1 MSDVAQQTQRPSG
14 MISGPMDA
22 ATIVET
28 EVDMFLPTIQDDP
41 SVTFSVIRRKILEGI
56 NHGLHQENKRRKDQ
70 NFPGKVTLIQSL
82 DENSIVKILLARR
95 KIINV
100 DLAEGRAG
108 SDLSPLALYNRKTG
122 LYETDEGKIKNLI
135 SRVSPTLSQRQI
147 DSVFSMLG
155 DRAPVVRRTTAAR
168 YIPVNNGIFDHTRQV
183 LLPFSPDFVFLTKSP
198 INYVRNALNPVII
211 QPDGQPWDVEKWIK
225 ELSDDDGVPELLW
238 EITSAVLRPGVN
250 FDQAAFLHSAKGNNG
265 KGTFCAM
272 QRNLLGPDGHTSI
285 PIAKFDKPF
294 ALGNLVNARAIITDE
309 NPTGAFSKDL
319 GDFKAIVTGDEFTL
333 ERKYKDPFNVSF
345 NGMVIECVN
354 DFPKSRDKSASYTR
368 RQLFVPFRKWFGG
381 DGVEKTYIK
390 HEYLKRHD
398 VLEYVMF
405 RALSMTHTKFSNPPA
420 CQELLTQFQEEN
432 NPVHGFWAELED
444 EFVWD
449 LLPTPFLY
457 DLFKSWFDR
466 NNPSGI
472 KVSRNEFINQ
482 LDELLSQNPDWD
494 FSDRRALHR
503 PGSKMNDP
511 EHLIAD
517 YDLKDWMNPGATNSN
532 DLNRRCRP
540 PLRQNYRGVLRVV
553 AASGGDDDEEQD
565 SSSTSDNDGED
576 TSDSGE
582 SDFDVELPW

>member
-22 ATIVET
+22 ATIIQTDT
-28 EVDMFLPTIQDDP
+28 EMYLDSIKDDP
-41 SVTFSVIRRKILEGI
+41 DVSFSVIRRKILENI
-56 NHGLHQENKRRKDQ
+56 NHGLHQENMRRKDQ
-70 NFPGKVTLIQSL
+70 EFPGKLTLRQNL
-82 DENSIVKILLARR
+82 DEVTTVEILLARR
-95 KIINV
+95 TIINV
-100 DLAEGRAG
+100 DLAEGRG
-108 SDLSPLALYNRKTG
+108 GTELSPLGLYDDETG
-122 LYETDEGKIKNLI
+122 LYKTDEGPIRNLI
-135 SRVSPTLSQRQI
+135 SAVNPALSQRQI
-147 DSVFSMLG
+147 EAVFNMLG
-155 DRAPVVRRTTAAR
+155 DRAPVRERTTAAR
-168 YIPVNNGIFDHTRQV
+168 YIPVNNGVFDHTAQE

-198 INYVRNALNPVII
+198 VNYVPNAENPVLI
-211 QPDGQPWDVEKWIK
+211 QPDGEPWDVASWI
-225 ELSDDDGVPELLW
+225 EDLSDDTGVPELLW

-272 QRNLLGPDGHTSI
+272 QRNLLGPAGHTSI

-294 ALGNLVNARAIITDE
+294 ALGNLVNARAIIVDE
-309 NPTGAFSKDL
+309 NPAGAFSKDL
-319 GDFKAIVTGDEFTL
+319 GDFKAIVTGDEFAL
-333 ERKYKDPFNVSF
+333 EQKYKTAFNVSF
-345 NGMVIECVN
+345 NGTVIQCVN

-390 HEYLKRHD
+390 HDYLKRQD

-432 NPVHGFWAELED
+432 NPVHGFWADFED

-457 DLFKSWFDR
+457 DLFKAWFDQ

-472 KVSRNEFINQ
+472 KVSRNEFLNQ
-482 LDELLSQNPDWD
+482 LDELLSQDPDWD
-494 FSDRRALHR
+494 FSDRRMLHR
-503 PGSKMNDP
+503 PGSKMDAP

-517 YDLKDWMNPGATNSN
+517 YDLKEWMNPSATNSK
-532 DLNRRCRP
+532 DLNKMCRP
-540 PLRQNYRGVLRVV
+540 PLKQNYRGVLRVV
-553 AASGGDDDEEQD
+553 ASSSGDDD
-565 SSSTSDNDGED
+565 
-576 TSDSGE
+576 
-582 SDFDVELPW
+582 